1 MGRHVWPPDPPYQTP
16 SPADLPW
23 PSVIAEHSPVGAQ
36 EDDGVLM
43 DGETEAQG
51 GERIP
56 RSCSEDTSEPELEPG
71 FPRLQIQCPC
81 SVKHCLLVAASARSA
96 GGILGVGK

>member
-1 MGRHVWPPDPPYQTP
+1 MGRHVWPLDPSYQRP

-23 PSVIAEHSPVGAQ
+23 PSVITEHRPVGAQ
-36 EDDGVLM
+36 GDDGVLM

-51 GERIP
+51 EMIS
-56 RSCSEDTSEPELEPG
+56 RSRGEDTSEPELEPR
-71 FPRLQIQCPC
+71 FPQLQAWCPC

-96 GGILGVGK
+96 GGILGAGK